1 MESVFDVVA
10 ARAAD
15 SLSEVMSP
23 SARGVSAAAATATAV
38 SAANG
43 LSANIGPRKHTT
55 TVDYRDTAEDV
66 VAAEADA
73 DADADALTIPANVT
87 TSTSTRSSATAIG
100 ADREATSRAKLR
112 TVAKSSLRKVRP
124 RSPHVLLPRRLPTR
138 HHPAK
143 QAAPCHSRDPVHPA
157 ALTPPPHQDPNDGLR
172 GGRRDR

>member
-23 SARGVSAAAATATAV
+23 SARSVSAAAATATAV

-66 VAAEADA
+66 IAADANADTDA
-73 DADADALTIPANVT
+73 DAPTVPANVT
-87 TSTSTRSSATAIG
+87 TSTSTRSSATATG
-100 ADREATSRAKLR
+100 ADGEAASRAKLR
-112 TVAKSSLRKVRP
+112 TVAKSSLRKVGP
-124 RSPHVLLPRRLPTR
+124 RSPHGLLPRLPTR

-157 ALTPPPHQDPNDGLR
+157 ALTPPPH
-172 GGRRDR
+172 

>member
-66 VAAEADA
+66 IAADA
-73 DADADALTIPANVT
+73 DAPTVPANVT
-87 TSTSTRSSATAIG
+87 TSTSTRSSATATG
-100 ADREATSRAKLR
+100 ADGEATSRAKLR
-112 TVAKSSLRKVRP
+112 TVAKSSLRKVGP
-124 RSPHVLLPRRLPTR
+124 RSPHGLLPRLPTR

-143 QAAPCHSRDPVHPA
+143 QAAPCHSRDPVRPA
-157 ALTPPPHQDPNDGLR
+157 ALTPPPH
-172 GGRRDR
+172 